1 MNVDDP
7 RLTHVTQAL
16 GGKDVSDICQGD
28 FDQLEDN
35 LITMANEVL
44 QPEETLN
51 HLREAGFGE
60 LADQLV
66 ALNDASQAYDWSR
79 ENL

>member
-1 MNVDDP
+1 MNLDDP
-7 RLTHVTQAL
+7 RIAIVTKSL

-35 LITMANEVL
+35 FITMANEVL
-44 QPEETLN
+44 PSEETLAK
-51 HLREAGFGE
+51 LLEAGFDE
-60 LADQLV
+60 LAEQLT